1 MFDQKTNSIKQLW
14 KNLNTVCSF
23 KQGKSRS
30 NSISKLNVNG
40 VTLQDNKDIC
50 NGFNSYF
57 STVGQNLVD
66 DLIKNN
72 KNTNV
77 GDFKTYCPRSIINS
91 IFITPTDEYEIL
103 GIINK
108 LRDSKAP
115 GYDNIGPKLIKYIA
129 SLIIRPL
136 THIFNHSIMTGVVP
150 DKLKIGKVIPVYKKG
165 DSSLPTN
172 YRPISLLSIF
182 DKLLEKLMYK
192 RVYTFLTE
200 NNILYPYQFCFR
212 KNHSTSL
219 ALIDVIDNI
228 YSCLDNNETVVGIY
242 VDLQKAFD
250 TVDHNILLY
259 KLYNCGVRGIAHK
272 WFVNYL
278 YNRKQFTSVNN
289 AVSMLKNVTC
299 GVPQG
304 SVLGPLLFLIYV
316 NDIAQAAPGVQV
328 KLFADDTNLFLSG
341 IDISELICRS
351 NNCLESLNRWC
362 IANRLHMNFE
372 KNECYGFSHQ

>member
-40 VTLQDNKDIC
+40 VTLYDSKDIC

-200 NNILYPYQFCFR
+200 NNILYPYQFGFR

-289 AVSMLKNVTC
+289 AVSVLKNVTC

>member
-1 MFDQKTNSIKQLW
+1 
-14 KNLNTVCSF
+14 
-23 KQGKSRS
+23 
-30 NSISKLNVNG
+30 
-40 VTLQDNKDIC
+40 
-50 NGFNSYF
+50 
-57 STVGQNLVD
+57 
-66 DLIKNN
+66 
-72 KNTNV
+72 
-77 GDFKTYCPRSIINS
+77 
-91 IFITPTDEYEIL
+91 
-103 GIINK
+103 
-108 LRDSKAP
+108 
-115 GYDNIGPKLIKYIA
+115 
-129 SLIIRPL
+129 
-136 THIFNHSIMTGVVP
+136 MTGVVP

-250 TVDHNILLY
+250 IVDHNIPLY

-272 WFVNYL
+272 WFVNCL

-289 AVSMLKNVTC
+289 AVSMLKKCDLWCTSRKC
-299 GVPQG
+299 
-304 SVLGPLLFLIYV
+304 L
-316 NDIAQAAPGVQV
+316 
-328 KLFADDTNLFLSG
+328 
-341 IDISELICRS
+341 RS
-351 NNCLESLNRWC
+351 SFTPDLC
-362 IANRLHMNFE
+362 
-372 KNECYGFSHQ
+372 

>member
-1 MFDQKTNSIKQLW
+1 M
-14 KNLNTVCSF
+14 
-23 KQGKSRS
+23 
-30 NSISKLNVNG
+30 
-40 VTLQDNKDIC
+40 
-50 NGFNSYF
+50 
-57 STVGQNLVD
+57 
-66 DLIKNN
+66 
-72 KNTNV
+72 
-77 GDFKTYCPRSIINS
+77 
-91 IFITPTDEYEIL
+91 
-103 GIINK
+103 
-108 LRDSKAP
+108 
-115 GYDNIGPKLIKYIA
+115 
-129 SLIIRPL
+129 
-136 THIFNHSIMTGVVP
+136 
-150 DKLKIGKVIPVYKKG
+150 YKKG

-200 NNILYPYQFCFR
+200 NNILYPYQFGFR

>member
-1 MFDQKTNSIKQLW
+1 M
-14 KNLNTVCSF
+14 
-23 KQGKSRS
+23 
-30 NSISKLNVNG
+30 
-40 VTLQDNKDIC
+40 
-50 NGFNSYF
+50 
-57 STVGQNLVD
+57 
-66 DLIKNN
+66 
-72 KNTNV
+72 
-77 GDFKTYCPRSIINS
+77 
-91 IFITPTDEYEIL
+91 
-103 GIINK
+103 
-108 LRDSKAP
+108 
-115 GYDNIGPKLIKYIA
+115 
-129 SLIIRPL
+129 
-136 THIFNHSIMTGVVP
+136 
-150 DKLKIGKVIPVYKKG
+150 
-165 DSSLPTN
+165 
-172 YRPISLLSIF
+172 
-182 DKLLEKLMYK
+182 
-192 RVYTFLTE
+192 
-200 NNILYPYQFCFR
+200 
-212 KNHSTSL
+212 
-219 ALIDVIDNI
+219 IDNI

-289 AVSMLKNVTC
+289 AVSVLKNVTC